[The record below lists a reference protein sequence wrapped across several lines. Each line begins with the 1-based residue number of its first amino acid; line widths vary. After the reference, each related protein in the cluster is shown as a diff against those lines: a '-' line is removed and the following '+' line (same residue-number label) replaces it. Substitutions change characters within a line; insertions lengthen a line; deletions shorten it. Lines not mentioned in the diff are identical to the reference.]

1 MAEATWG
8 DPLSPSIDW
17 KMSASLENV
26 TRGSEAVPE
35 VTNLEAAV
43 RAWLHLDDPGM
54 KADAVLT
61 LERPVHLEGAM
72 PLDRFVGEAIGD
84 LAQRL
89 PAGSAGDAP
98 KAEGSN

>member
-1 MAEATWG
+1 
-8 DPLSPSIDW
+8 
-17 KMSASLENV
+17 
-26 TRGSEAVPE
+26 
-35 VTNLEAAV
+35 
-43 RAWLHLDDPGM
+43 M